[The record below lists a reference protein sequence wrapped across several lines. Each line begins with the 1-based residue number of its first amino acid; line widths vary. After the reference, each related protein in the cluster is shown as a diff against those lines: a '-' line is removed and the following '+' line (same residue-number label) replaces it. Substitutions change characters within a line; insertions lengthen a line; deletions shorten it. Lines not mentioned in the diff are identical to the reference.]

1 MMPRT
6 LSTPVFDAA
15 SISMTSISSPRAMP
29 RQDSQTPHGLV
40 VGLSDFSQLSA
51 LARMRAMEVLPVP
64 RVPVKRKAWAMR
76 PDSIARLSVWA
87 TWSCPT
93 TSSKSCDR
101 YFRASTVYDM
111 GKDYSSGG
119 PCNQPR
125 TAAHFMT
132 HDHDLSPSEALR
144 PPQPRPVDFF

>member
-1 MMPRT
+1 MIERT
-6 LSTPVFDAA
+6 LSTPVLEAA
-15 SISMTSISSPRAMP
+15 SISMTSMSSPRAIAL
-29 RQDSQTPHGLV
+29 QDSHLPHGLV
-40 VGLSDFSQLSA
+40 VGLSDDSQLRA

-111 GKDYSSGG
+111 GVDYSGAG
-119 PCNQPR
+119 LCNQPQAETMNDER
-125 TAAHFMT
+125 
-132 HDHDLSPSEALR
+132 DLP
-144 PPQPRPVDFF
+144 